1 MTDSIVEEISI
12 IITGC
17 RDKATSFG
25 EALNM
30 INDGADIVRIPNQ
43 TIENLLIHRKNG
55 GTSILVDLINNF
67 RTLEGKPLGH
77 LDTKKGKL
85 PIPRFWPTN
94 SLIHEQYGLPHRDGC
109 TDLLVDAYILN
120 NQWRDKLISI
130 NTLPAYDAWTD

>member
-77 LDTKKGKL
+77 LDTKK
-85 PIPRFWPTN
+85 
-94 SLIHEQYGLPHRDGC
+94 
-109 TDLLVDAYILN
+109 
-120 NQWRDKLISI
+120 
-130 NTLPAYDAWTD
+130 